1 MVLPMRINTIFSG
14 LIYIFLITVHWR
26 INIKIFCESLLSLI
40 NDPDEF
46 EVIWV
51 FHDGE
56 EAIEKLSEDR
66 LPQILLLDINM

>member
-1 MVLPMRINTIFSG
+1 L
-14 LIYIFLITVHWR
+14 HWR
-26 INIKIFCESLLSLI
+26 ITIKIFCESLLSLI